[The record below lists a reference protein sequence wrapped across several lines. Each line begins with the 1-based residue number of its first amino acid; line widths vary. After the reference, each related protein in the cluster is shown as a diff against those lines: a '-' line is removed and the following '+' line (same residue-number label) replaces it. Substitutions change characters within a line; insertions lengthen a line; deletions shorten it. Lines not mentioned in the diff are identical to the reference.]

1 MKVKLTKSLIKLSRM
16 ARWCSLFFTFFA
28 SQQLTD
34 WYLLRIT
41 YVRGGITTTDPGG
54 VSFGDLGF
62 VLNRVDCFREIGW
75 KIYGSTGDCGWY
87 IYGSNLVRFINFLG
101 LDETNTKTIGW
112 MFIFVFSVALASIF
126 SSIEINSVY
135 FFVFAAVSVM
145 SPPIMLLLKLG
156 NFDIL
161 IFVLLS
167 LFAFL
172 LGSKRLYPAI
182 GALIAASLIKFYPA
196 PLLIWMTI
204 IQKKTS
210 MKVAMAGIFSV
221 VAMQVFVDLN
231 KIESSFPQP
240 TYSAFG
246 NPIFGSYF
254 RYFNSYTPGFI
265 KDLLGLVMMGCA
277 IWVTQFL
284 SRNGFLV
291 LPDTRI
297 LTKPGNA
304 RDAYFSVF
312 SLTFLIVYFA
322 GLSYDHRLVYLIMS
336 ALIYISRIH
345 NHRRSFTTLA
355 ALLIAATWLSVST
368 FFPVGDLTAGFQPI
382 GDLAILGFS
391 AIFVR
396 GLYLEI
402 KSYSLPINL
411 RFQR

>member
-1 MKVKLTKSLIKLSRM
+1 MKVKLTNSLTKLLRM

-34 WYLLRIT
+34 WYILRVT
-41 YVRGGITTTDPGG
+41 YVRGGLF
-54 VSFGDLGF
+54 SDLGW
-62 VLNRVDCFREIGW
+62 VLNRVDCFSEVGW

-87 IYGSNLVRFINFLG
+87 IYGSNLIRFINFLG

-145 SPPIMLLLKLG
+145 SPPIMLLLERG

-161 IFVLLS
+161 VFVLLFVFAS
-167 LFAFL
+167 LLSF
-172 LGSKRLYPAI
+172 KWIYPAI
-182 GALIAASLIKFYPA
+182 GALIAASLFKFYPA

-210 MKVAMAGIFSV
+210 MKVATVGIFLV
-221 VAMQVFVDLN
+221 VATQVLVDLN
-231 KIESSFPQP
+231 RVEYSFPRP
-240 TYSAFG
+240 TVVSFG
-246 NPIFGSYF
+246 NPIFGLYIQYF
-254 RYFNSYTPGFI
+254 RPYAPGLI
-265 KDLLGLVMMGCA
+265 QDLLGLVMLGCA

-284 SRNGFLV
+284 SQNGFLV

-304 RDAYFSVF
+304 TDAYFSVF
-312 SLTFLIVYFA
+312 SLTFLFVYFA
-322 GLSYDHRLVYLIMS
+322 SSSYDYRLVYLIVP
-336 ALIYISRIH
+336 AIIYISRIH
-345 NHRRSFTTLA
+345 NHRRSFTILVV
-355 ALLIAATWLSVST
+355 LLIAASWLSGNFIFRPYELKIT
-368 FFPVGDLTAGFQPI
+368 FQPI
-382 GDLAILGFS
+382 GDLAILGFT
-391 AIFVR
+391 AVFVR

>member
-1 MKVKLTKSLIKLSRM
+1 MKVKLTNSLTKLLRM

-34 WYLLRIT
+34 WYILRVT
-41 YVRGGITTTDPGG
+41 YVRGGLF
-54 VSFGDLGF
+54 SDLGW
-62 VLNRVDCFREIGW
+62 VLNRADCFSEVGW

-87 IYGSNLVRFINFLG
+87 IYGSNLIRFINFLG

-145 SPPIMLLLKLG
+145 SPSIMLLLERG

-161 IFVLLS
+161 VFVLLS
-167 LFAFL
+167 IFASL
-172 LGSKRLYPAI
+172 LSFKWIYSAI
-182 GALIAASLIKFYPA
+182 GALIAASLFKFYPA

-210 MKVAMAGIFSV
+210 MKVATAGIFLV
-221 VAMQVFVDLN
+221 VATQVLVDLN
-231 KIESSFPQP
+231 RVEYSFPRP
-240 TYSAFG
+240 TFVAFG
-246 NPIFGSYF
+246 NPIFGLYIQYF
-254 RYFNSYTPGFI
+254 RPYAPGLI
-265 KDLLGLVMMGCA
+265 QDLLGLVMLGCA

-284 SRNGFLV
+284 SQNGFLV

-312 SLTFLIVYFA
+312 SLIFLFVYFA
-322 GLSYDHRLVYLIMS
+322 GSSYDYRLVYLIVP
-336 ALIYISRIH
+336 AIIYISRIH
-345 NHRRSFTTLA
+345 NHRRSFTILVV
-355 ALLIAATWLSVST
+355 LLIAASWLSGN
-368 FFPVGDLTAGFQPI
+368 FIFRPYDLKITFQPI
-382 GDLAILGFS
+382 GDLAILGFT
-391 AIFVR
+391 AVFVR